1 MLAGAVVAVG
11 LQHPLLIAPIA
22 VLSHFVLDGLPHFG
36 VHRHDHAKR
45 NRHPLFQYML
55 AVDIA
60 LAVAM
65 VLLLPSILSGAV
77 SAWVLLIGMG
87 FAFLPDVTWIYRFFT
102 LPKNRKAENE
112 SWISIFHEK
121 IQWGERTWGVFVEIV
136 FFGLM
141 GVVLGILAA

>member
-1 MLAGAVVAVG
+1 MTATNHMLAGAVVAVG

-65 VLLLPSILSGAV
+65 VLLLPSI
-77 SAWVLLIGMG
+77 
-87 FAFLPDVTWIYRFFT
+87 
-102 LPKNRKAENE
+102 
-112 SWISIFHEK
+112 
-121 IQWGERTWGVFVEIV
+121 
-136 FFGLM
+136 
-141 GVVLGILAA
+141 